1 MLDYRHPWPVLIER
15 GKDLWGII
23 ILGLPGCQAAAET
36 LDEAL
41 GMLNETVE
49 DHIAV
54 LKEFGDPIPD
64 PPPGPR
70 FIKVL
75 LDQENAEDYGP
86 DWDES
91 LEYEQWIKVPKA
103 AKLIGC
109 SQDTVKNYIKD
120 GRLPAYQ
127 PGRDYLLR
135 LSDVIK
141 FVLASRTQKRTDST
155 SREKVA

>member
-15 GKDLWGII
+15 GKDLWGVI
-23 ILGLPGCQAAAET
+23 ILGLPGCQGAAET

-54 LKEFGDPIPD
+54 LKEFGDTVPD

-75 LDQENAEDYGP
+75 LDQGNAEDFGP

-103 AKLIGC
+103 ARLIGC

-141 FVLASRTQKRTDST
+141 FIHSSLVKPEGSQTTEA
-155 SREKVA
+155 A